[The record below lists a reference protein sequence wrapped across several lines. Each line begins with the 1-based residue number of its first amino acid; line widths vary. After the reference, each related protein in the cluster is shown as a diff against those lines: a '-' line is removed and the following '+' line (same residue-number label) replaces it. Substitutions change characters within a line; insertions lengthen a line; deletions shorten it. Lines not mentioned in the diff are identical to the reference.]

1 MSEETNVGK
10 YSEFVNVDPAN
21 LDDVIK
27 AIRLAL
33 DTDKFVSNEE
43 RLYAFGLV
51 LDKNKAVYIN
61 SLRTELKKAREKN
74 APLNVAVQQLESKIN
89 KLEKEKERL
98 TAEIETLKAKAKGS
112 PAPNPVP
119 QKKVYVVKRRPLA

>member
-10 YSEFVNVDPAN
+10 YDEFVNVDPAN

-33 DTDKFVSNEE
+33 DTDKFASNEE
-43 RLYAFGLV
+43 RLYALGLV
-51 LDKNKAVYIN
+51 LDKNKTVYIN
-61 SLRTELKKAREKN
+61 SLRTDLKKAREKN

-119 QKKVYVVKRRPLA
+119 QKKVYVVKRKPLA

>member
-1 MSEETNVGK
+1 MEK
-10 YSEFVNVDPAN
+10 YNEFVEVDPTN

-33 DTDKFVSNEE
+33 DTDKFESNEE
-43 RLYAFGLV
+43 RLYALGLV
-51 LDKNKAVYIN
+51 LDKNKTAYIN
-61 SLRTELKKAREKN
+61 SLRTDLKKAREKN
-74 APLNVAVQQLESKIN
+74 SPLNVAVQQLESKIN

-112 PAPNPVP
+112 PTPNPVP
-119 QKKVYVVKRRPLA
+119 QKKVYVVKRKPLA

>member
-10 YSEFVNVDPAN
+10 YSEFVNVDPVN

-43 RLYAFGLV
+43 RLYALGLV

-61 SLRTELKKAREKN
+61 SLRTDLKKAREKN
-74 APLNVAVQQLESKIN
+74 GPLNVAVQQLESKIN

-112 PAPNPVP
+112 SAPNPVP

>member
-10 YSEFVNVDPAN
+10 YDEFVNVDPAN

-33 DTDKFVSNEE
+33 DTDKFASNEE
-43 RLYAFGLV
+43 RLYALGLV
-51 LDKNKAVYIN
+51 LDKNKTVYIN
-61 SLRTELKKAREKN
+61 SLRTDLKKAREKN

-89 KLEKEKERL
+89 KLEKDKERL
-98 TAEIETLKAKAKGS
+98 TTEIETLKAKGR
-112 PAPNPVP
+112 NLE
-119 QKKVYVVKRRPLA
+119 RIN

>member
-10 YSEFVNVDPAN
+10 YDEFVNVDPAN

-33 DTDKFVSNEE
+33 DTDKFASNEE
-43 RLYAFGLV
+43 RLYALGLV
-51 LDKNKAVYIN
+51 LDKNKTVYIN
-61 SLRTELKKAREKN
+61 SLRTDLKKAREKN

-119 QKKVYVVKRRPLA
+119 QKKVYVVKRKPLV